1 MDFSK
6 EIKTMIEKAVKQAID
21 DLAIKEQIRDY
32 ISSAITKKEIVNK
45 TDSLIDS
52 YFRSAMN
59 CINVEQ
65 YIKGEIDKLVTTAVK
80 KEIDDVTRS
89 CYSGWNG
96 RERIKQALDMALK
109 REFDGKYKVGISIE
123 QIEKGGEG

>member
-6 EIKTMIEKAVKQAID
+6 EIKTMIEKAVKQAIN
-21 DLAIKEQIRDY
+21 DLAIKEQIRNY
-32 ISSAITKKEIVNK
+32 ISSAITKDEIVNK

-59 CINVEQ
+59 CIDVEK
-65 YIKGEIDKLVTTAVK
+65 YIKGEIDKLVANAIE
-80 KEIDDVTRS
+80 KEIDYVTRS

-96 RERIKQALDMALK
+96 RERIKQALDIAL
-109 REFDGKYKVGISIE
+109 RRDFDEKYKVAINIE
-123 QIEKGGEG
+123 QIEKGGER